1 MDVTCD
7 KCGAEYEFDETLL
20 GDKGAT
26 VKCSSCQHVFRV
38 LGRKEPGRPAL
49 KLRFAKSGRVET
61 LSSLRELQLR
71 VRNGEVSADDLLG
84 RDGFEYRRLGDVPEL
99 KNFFARPTG
108 PSGTLRPDQ
117 AARHVQVSETSM
129 PPASKENSQGN
140 AQDKAVAKRTMVG
153 VGPLN
158 PHIPGP
164 PRVPNIPGGLPP
176 PSARP
181 AAAAP
186 EPARLGP
193 APISS
198 VPTNPNARSP
208 AAGVPVAASPAA
220 APMHQPSATSAA
232 GGYEPR
238 RAPVSQAP
246 TTQGS
251 VPQAAHTQH
260 GMPQAAPYAATQFAS
275 EAPAIARPLGNTPRS
290 LDGAGAAGAP
300 ASKPA
305 PGMKLYL
312 SEDEAPPARATAGSS
327 KIWVY
332 AGLAVLLGGAGYVGV
347 TMLNK
352 SDAGA
357 EPAPAAAPRVE
368 TPAPAPG
375 SEQPPA
381 TPPVAAQPG
390 SATAQAPTTPTP
402 PNTAGKPEAAQ
413 APSVP
418 AAQPAQAAAA
428 EDDDADRKGKG
439 RESRGSSG
447 GATSG
452 KDPTDYSGW
461 VSRGDQLTSRG
472 DLEGARKAYES
483 ALALRGTGSEANT
496 GLGFALLAEGKA
508 RDAIPHFDRA
518 ADSGYAEANIG
529 LGDAYRK
536 LGQKSSAIEAYQN
549 YLERLP
555 TGSKAN
561 YARTQIETLKGGS
574 SNEAREP
581 PPAAADDYKPAG
593 EMEAP
598 AAPQNEQP
606 SGESTP

>member
-26 VKCSSCQHVFRV
+26 VKCSSCNHVFRV

-49 KLRFAKSGRVET
+49 KLRFASTGRVET

-99 KNFFARPTG
+99 KNFFARPAG
-108 PSGTLRPDQ
+108 PSGTLRTAQD
-117 AARHVQVSETSM
+117 ARHVQVSETSM
-129 PPASKENSQGN
+129 PPASKDNSHDN
-140 AQDKAVAKRTMVG
+140 KAAKRTMVG

-164 PRVPNIPGGLPP
+164 PRMPTIPGGLPP
-176 PSARP
+176 SSVRP
-181 AAAAP
+181 APAA
-186 EPARLGP
+186 EPGRLGG
-193 APISS
+193 APISN

-208 AAGVPVAASPAA
+208 VGGIPTAA
-220 APMHQPSATSAA
+220 APAHASPQP
-232 GGYEPR
+232 GYEPR

-246 TTQGS
+246 TTAG
-251 VPQAAHTQH
+251 A
-260 GMPQAAPYAATQFAS
+260 MPQPIPGGPAFAS
-275 EAPAIARPLGNTPRS
+275 EAPPIARPPGNTPR
-290 LDGAGAAGAP
+290 LAGAP
-300 ASKPA
+300 SGA
-305 PGMKLYL
+305 PGAQGAAPVKLYL
-312 SEDEAPPARATAGSS
+312 SDDEAPPARATAGSS

-332 AGLAVLLGGAGYVGV
+332 AGLAVLLGGAGWVGV
-347 TMLNK
+347 SVLGK
-352 SDAGA
+352 SAGA
-357 EPAPAAAPRVE
+357 DPSPAAAPRVE
-368 TPAPAPG
+368 TPAPAPAV
-375 SEQPPA
+375 EPA
-381 TPPVAAQPG
+381 PAPSAPVAAQPG
-390 SATAQAPTTPTP
+390 ATPAPAASPKAEKPQAVAAPAPAPT
-402 PNTAGKPEAAQ
+402 PE
-413 APSVP
+413 P
-418 AAQPAQAAAA
+418 AAAA
-428 EDDDADRKGKG
+428 ESEKRRGH
-439 RESRGSSG
+439 ETRGSSG
-447 GATSG
+447 GGSSASSSS

-472 DLEGARKAYES
+472 DLAGARQAYES

-496 GLGFALLAEGKA
+496 GLGFALLADGRA

-561 YARTQIETLKGGS
+561 YARTQIEALKGAAAGGGAE
-574 SNEAREP
+574 EAREP
-581 PPAAADDYKPAG
+581 TNSAGSADEYKPAG
-593 EMEAP
+593 EMNAP
-598 AAPQNEQP
+598 SAEP